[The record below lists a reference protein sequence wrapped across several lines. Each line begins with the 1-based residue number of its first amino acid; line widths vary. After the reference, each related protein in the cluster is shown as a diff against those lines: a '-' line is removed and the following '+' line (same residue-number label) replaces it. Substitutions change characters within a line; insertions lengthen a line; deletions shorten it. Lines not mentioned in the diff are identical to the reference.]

1 MATLTWLR
9 SAHLSVAHDCNSL
22 PTLPKS
28 WMGAYALR
36 IGLPDHLRG
45 LLVRCRATAHGRN
58 HSRRSCHL
66 MMAGLS
72 GGRRPEWYQEVITV
86 KKKRIRVGVPRCQL
100 VIVESRSP
108 DLRCQKLRFT
118 RIAQAMDGQSAACS
132 TEVYPTFWTKDG

>member
-1 MATLTWLR
+1 MIVIRCPRSRSPGWARTLFA
-9 SAHLSVAHDCNSL
+9 SSC
-22 PTLPKS
+22 
-28 WMGAYALR
+28 R
-36 IGLPDHLRG
+36 IICAVCSSDAAPR
-45 LLVRCRATAHGRN
+45 RIGRN